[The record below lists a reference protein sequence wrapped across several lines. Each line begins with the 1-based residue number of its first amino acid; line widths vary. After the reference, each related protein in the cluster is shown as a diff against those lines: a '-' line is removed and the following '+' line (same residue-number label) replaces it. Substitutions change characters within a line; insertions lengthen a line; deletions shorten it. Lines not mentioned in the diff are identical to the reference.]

1 MLEAI
6 FNSTVLWWLI
16 LLLYLPACLGL
27 VVIVLLQKGKGAGF
41 AGAFGVGGGSD
52 TVFGPR
58 SSKSLPQKITYAAAA
73 LFMLLALL
81 MSTLSGRVGRS
92 AAPEQV
98 TEEEIANMNALFE
111 QQNPAAD
118 AAAAPEGDA
127 AAAVPAA
134 DAAAPAEAP
143 APAPVVVE
151 ATPVPDA
158 APAEAA
164 PAEAAPAPAVE
175 AAPAPEAAPV
185 VETPVAPEAAAAAA
199 EEHTTETAP
208 APPAQ

>member
-16 LLLYLPACLGL
+16 LLLYLPACFGL
-27 VVIVLLQKGKGAGF
+27 IVIVLLQKGKGAGF

-92 AAPEQV
+92 AAPEQIS
-98 TEEEIANMNALFE
+98 EEEVANMNALFE
-111 QQNPAAD
+111 QQNPPAD

-127 AAAVPAA
+127 AAAPAA

-151 ATPVPDA
+151 AAPAPDA

-164 PAEAAPAPAVE
+164 PAPETAAAEAAPAPA
-175 AAPAPEAAPV
+175 AEAAPV
-185 VETPVAPEAAAAAA
+185 VETPPAPEAAAPAAA
-199 EEHTTETAP
+199 EHTTETAP

>member
-16 LLLYLPACLGL
+16 LLLYLPACAGL
-27 VVIVLLQKGKGAGF
+27 IVIVLLQKGKGAGF

-92 AAPEQV
+92 AAPV
-98 TEEEIANMNALFE
+98 PVSEEEIANMNALFE
-111 QQNPAAD
+111 EQNPAAD
-118 AAAAPEGDA
+118 AAAAPAGDVSA
-127 AAAVPAA
+127 PAA

-151 ATPVPDA
+151 ATPVTDA
-158 APAEAA
+158 APAEAAPAPEAA

-175 AAPAPEAAPV
+175 TAPAPEAVPV
-185 VETPVAPEAAAAAA
+185 VETAPAAA
-199 EEHTTETAP
+199 EHTTETAP

>member
-27 VVIVLLQKGKGAGF
+27 IVIVLLQKGKGTGF

-58 SSKSLPQKITYAAAA
+58 SSKSLPQKITYAAAGV
-73 LFMLLALL
+73 FMVLALL

-92 AAPEQV
+92 AAPAPV
-98 TEEEIANMNALFE
+98 SEEEIANMNALFE
-111 QQNPAAD
+111 EQNPAPE
-118 AAAAPEGDA
+118 AAAT
-127 AAAVPAA
+127 
-134 DAAAPAEAP
+134 DAAAPAAAPAADTAAPAAAP

-151 ATPVPDA
+151 ATPVPEA
-158 APAEAA
+158 APAAAA
-164 PAEAAPAPAVE
+164 PAEAAPAPAPDT
-175 AAPAPEAAPV
+175 APAPAPEAA
-185 VETPVAPEAAAAAA
+185 APAAA
-199 EEHTTETAP
+199 EHTTETAP

>member
-27 VVIVLLQKGKGAGF
+27 IVIVLLQKGKGTGF

-111 QQNPAAD
+111 EQNPAPE
-118 AAAAPEGDA
+118 AAAT
-127 AAAVPAA
+127 
-134 DAAAPAEAP
+134 DAAAPAAAPAADTAAPAAAP

-151 ATPVPDA
+151 ATPVPEA
-158 APAEAA
+158 APAAAA
-164 PAEAAPAPAVE
+164 PAEAAPAPAPE
-175 AAPAPEAAPV
+175 TAPAPAPEAA
-185 VETPVAPEAAAAAA
+185 APAAA
-199 EEHTTETAP
+199 EHTTETAP

>member
-16 LLLYLPACLGL
+16 LLLYLPACFGL
-27 VVIVLLQKGKGAGF
+27 IVIVLLQKGKGAGF
-41 AGAFGVGGGSD
+41 AGAFGVGGGGD

-98 TEEEIANMNALFE
+98 TEEEIANLNALFE
-111 QQNPAAD
+111 EQNPAAD
-118 AAAAPEGDA
+118 AAAAPAGDA
-127 AAAVPAA
+127 AAPAPAA
-134 DAAAPAEAP
+134 DAAAPAETP

-175 AAPAPEAAPV
+175 AAPAPEAAPAV
-185 VETPVAPEAAAAAA
+185 EAAPAA
-199 EEHTTETAP
+199 EHTTETAP